1 MNKINSMAVL
11 TYAVNAVFISFMV
24 YISDFILDAIGHN
37 VAINITISTLLVG
50 SILFSV
56 FSTIKINR
64 TYAYWRKHVQDND
77 NIDEYDSQRVFGE
90 RFKTIIETQGEKQ
103 EELISTWTEYTDWKA
118 RILEYLSGTLI
129 GLGLLGTFIGL
140 MGTMGSISG
149 VLGAST
155 GESGSAMV
163 EAISTPLGSMSGAF
177 SASLMGLLSSLFV
190 GLLGILLD
198 RLNSEFV
205 ESIKTW
211 LYTRKD
217 ALLSEQALYN
227 SQGEITALSQ
237 QALNEGL
244 QKLNAFCAQTKDF
257 MLQLDN
263 KIDNFNLKVAKSFE
277 VMIDEIKKLQSLSG
291 NMDKLSDAVIVSHD
305 GVKKELS
312 GVVQHV
318 LASNNEFVS
327 ARDAIKQEIA
337 LNRQQLIEMS
347 QASNLSM
354 DRVINEALSNRNEI
368 LKLNK
373 LSISLEGQLERYQL
387 NLNKDLLSLN
397 NLLHDNTHMT
407 TEINHT
413 LKNLDENSLYNK
425 GNIDKILSIQGINHD
440 ISIYALEE
448 IIKTKKT
455 VLNSLSNN
463 DVNSLTK

>member
-1 MNKINSMAVL
+1 MIKVKKIAAL
-11 TYAVNAVFISFMV
+11 TCVVNALFISFMI
-24 YISDFILDAIGHN
+24 YISDFIIDAIGHN
-37 VAINITISTLLVG
+37 VAINITISMLLVG
-50 SILFSV
+50 SIIFSV

-64 TYAYWRKHVQDND
+64 TYTYWHKHVQNNED
-77 NIDEYDSQRVFGE
+77 IDENNSQRVFGE
-90 RFKTIIETQGEKQ
+90 RFKKIIETQGEKQ

-149 VLGAST
+149 VLGASA
-155 GESGSAMV
+155 GEGGNAMI

-190 GLLGILLD
+190 GLLGMLLD

-217 ALLSEQALYN
+217 TLLSDQIFYTQN
-227 SQGEITALSQ
+227 SDIATLSQ
-237 QALNEGL
+237 QALHEGL

-263 KIDNFNLKVAKSFE
+263 KIDHFNLKVAKSFE
-277 VMIDEIKKLQSLSG
+277 VMVDEIKQLQSFSS
-291 NMDKLSDAVIVSHD
+291 NVNKLSDAVIVSHD
-305 GVKKELS
+305 GMKKELS

-318 LASNNEFVS
+318 LAFNNEFVS

-337 LNRQQLIEMS
+337 LNRQHLIEMS
-347 QASNLSM
+347 QASSLSM
-354 DRVINEALSNRNEI
+354 DSVINEALSNRNEI

-373 LSISLEGQLERYQL
+373 LSMSLEGQLERYQL

-440 ISIYALEE
+440 ISIYSLEE
-448 IIKTKKT
+448 IIKTKNT

-463 DVNSLTK
+463 DVTSRTK